1 MTSVACHLLGAATV
15 AFGAADRDPS
25 VEAGREALHRW
36 VWQYPFY
43 DAEEDGLRAIP
54 VSEPWHV
61 RWEWLLD
68 WFADVLEWL
77 RGLVTFG
84 GGKPGSMSWQQW
96 VGWGLIVA
104 LLALLAYLM
113 VRVWRRRGEARRPG
127 ATGLG
132 ESDVVEERRRVEA
145 LPSDV
150 GRRRANLLDAAREC
164 YGQGDFRE
172 AIIYLFSYQLV
183 RLDKRQLIRLAKGK
197 TNRQYLREIGRRR
210 ALRRLFEQTMVTF
223 EDAFFGDYAIDRARF
238 ESVWSHLDEFESLVA
253 DEAG

>member
-1 MTSVACHLLGAATV
+1 MTLVACHLVCAATV
-15 AFGAADRDPS
+15 AFGAADREPS
-25 VEAGREALHRW
+25 VEAGRGALSRW

-43 DAEEDGLRAIP
+43 DSEEDALRPIP
-54 VSEPWHV
+54 VSQPWHV
-61 RWEWLLD
+61 RWEWLFD

-77 RGLVTFG
+77 RGLFTFG
-84 GGKPGSMSWQQW
+84 GGNPGSMSWQQW

-104 LLALLAYLM
+104 LLILLACLI

-127 ATGLG
+127 TTGVG
-132 ESDVVEERRRVEA
+132 ESDVVEQKRRVEA

-164 YGQGDFRE
+164 HEAGDYRE
-172 AIIYLFSYQLV
+172 AIICLFTYQLV

-197 TNRQYLREIGRRR
+197 TNRQYLREIGRRL

-223 EDAFFGDYAIDRARF
+223 EDVFFGNYAIDRARF

>member
-1 MTSVACHLLGAATV
+1 MTFAACHLLCAATV
-15 AFGAADRDPS
+15 AFGAADREQS
-25 VEAGREALHRW
+25 VEAGREVLDRW

-43 DAEEDGLRAIP
+43 DSEKDGLRSIR

-61 RWEWLLD
+61 RWEWLIEWLGD
-68 WFADVLEWL
+68 AMGWL
-77 RGLVTFG
+77 RGLFTFRG
-84 GGKPGSMSWQQW
+84 GRPGSMSWQQW
-96 VGWGLIVA
+96 LAWGVIAA
-104 LLALLAYLM
+104 LVILLAYLM
-113 VRVWRRRGEARRPG
+113 VRVWRRRGEARSLG
-127 ATGLG
+127 AMGVG
-132 ESDVVEERRRVEA
+132 ELDVVEEKRRVEA

-164 YGQGDFRE
+164 YQEGDYRE

-197 TNRQYLREIGRRR
+197 TNRQYLREIGRRL

-223 EDAFFGDYAIDRARF
+223 EDVFFGNYAIDRARF

-253 DEAG
+253 DEAA